1 MPLYKMSRWAIA
13 LLIGLSTSSQCRADR
28 TVNVPLEHPSYS
40 FVERFEA
47 RGVLGGMVGGIR
59 PFSRAYMAGLLA
71 AVRVEVDRGL
81 PMSTGELKRLERYEG
96 EFSTELGD
104 RYPEG
109 SQRRLQQGAPLL
121 RYSAEEGEIL
131 ADVHFRQRTDRFS
144 GRERR
149 QAENI
154 YRHTMGGIV
163 RGHIGERIGFRMSFA
178 QTREQGSRRYMWREQ
193 VYERRLEIPQLK
205 GGLADYHEAM
215 AYATVSLPYIDVEFG
230 KDEAA
235 WGPGS
240 SDNLG
245 LSNNAPSYTM
255 LRLKS
260 RIGAVKLVSIAGVLR
275 PCPDRPDS
283 PLCRGLADSSAS
295 YIVNRQSRTLERAKY
310 LAAHRLEVALTSWLD
325 LGFHE
330 VVVYGDRSLEPTYL
344 NPFMFYWAAQSHLG
358 DKDNVMMGLDFDIHP
373 GHNQRYYV
381 SYVIDDL
388 KKLAIFSDDFAN
400 KFSLQAGWFWVDP
413 PLLNDGDL
421 RLEYVRIEPWIY
433 THKFPINT
441 FRHFDAPLGHEL
453 PPNSDRIALSA
464 TKRLGENWQLM
475 GRVERSRH
483 GANEVLED
491 GSIRNVGGDLH
502 YGWRPGDERNS
513 KHFLDGILER
523 RTVITAGVEW
533 RVLPQL
539 VAEIGY
545 EQEWGKG
552 VPLPPNWGPA
562 VPLTRRSGY
571 GDGVQRHL
579 SLDLRYHYF

>member
-1 MPLYKMSRWAIA
+1 MSRWVCALFLVFFIA
-13 LLIGLSTSSQCRADR
+13 AECRADR
-28 TVNVPLEHPSYS
+28 TVNVPLDHPSYA

-71 AVRVEVDRGL
+71 AVRAAGDRGL
-81 PMSTGELKRLERYEG
+81 PISATELKRLERYEA
-96 EFSTELGD
+96 EFLPELGGE
-104 RYPEG
+104 YPQG
-109 SQRRLQQGAPLL
+109 VKARLHRGLPLY
-121 RYSAEEGEIL
+121 RYSGEEGVL
-131 ADVHFRQRTDRFS
+131 QADLLFRQRTDHFT
-144 GRERR
+144 GRGRR
-149 QAENI
+149 QAEEV

-178 QTREQGSRRYMWREQ
+178 QTREQGSRHYTWREQ

-215 AYATVSLPYIDVEFG
+215 AYMTVSLPYVDVEFG

-240 SDNLG
+240 DDNLG

-260 RIGAVKLVSIAGVLR
+260 SIGAMKLVSIAGVLR

-295 YIVNRQSRTLERAKY
+295 YIVNRQSRILERAKY
-310 LAAHRLEVALTSWLD
+310 LAAHRLEVALAPWLD

-330 VVVYGDRSLEPTYL
+330 VVVYGDRSIEPTYL

-358 DKDNVMMGLDFDIHP
+358 DKDNVMMGVDLDIHP

-413 PLLNDGDL
+413 PLLTDGDL
-421 RLEYVRIEPWIY
+421 RFEYVRIEPWIY

-453 PPNSDRIALSA
+453 PPNSDRLALVI
-464 TKRLGENWQLM
+464 TKRLGLGLELTGSLQ
-475 GRVERSRH
+475 RSRH
-483 GANEVLED
+483 GANEVLAD

-502 YGWRPGDERNS
+502 YGWRPGDERDS

-523 RTVITAGVEW
+523 RTSLAGSVEW
-533 RVLPQL
+533 RILPQL
-539 VAEIGY
+539 VAEVGY
-545 EQEWGKG
+545 EQEWGDG

-562 VPLTRRSGY
+562 VPLSRRSGY
-571 GDGVQRHL
+571 GDGIERHL
-579 SLDLRYHYF
+579 RVDLRYHYF

>member
-1 MPLYKMSRWAIA
+1 
-13 LLIGLSTSSQCRADR
+13 
-28 TVNVPLEHPSYS
+28 
-40 FVERFEA
+40 
-47 RGVLGGMVGGIR
+47 
-59 PFSRAYMAGLLA
+59 
-71 AVRVEVDRGL
+71 
-81 PMSTGELKRLERYEG
+81 
-96 EFSTELGD
+96 
-104 RYPEG
+104 
-109 SQRRLQQGAPLL
+109 
-121 RYSAEEGEIL
+121 
-131 ADVHFRQRTDRFS
+131 
-144 GRERR
+144 
-149 QAENI
+149 
-154 YRHTMGGIV
+154 MGGIV

-178 QTREQGSRRYMWREQ
+178 QTREQGSRHYTWREQ

-215 AYATVSLPYIDVEFG
+215 AYMTVSLPYVDVEFG

-240 SDNLG
+240 DDNLG

-260 RIGAVKLVSIAGVLR
+260 SIGAMKLVSIAGVLR

-295 YIVNRQSRTLERAKY
+295 YIVNRQSRILERAKY
-310 LAAHRLEVALTSWLD
+310 LAAHRLEVALAPWLD

-330 VVVYGDRSLEPTYL
+330 VVVYGDRSIEPTYL

-358 DKDNVMMGLDFDIHP
+358 DKDNVMMGVDLDIHP

-413 PLLNDGDL
+413 PLLTDGDL
-421 RLEYVRIEPWIY
+421 RFEYVRIEPWIY

-453 PPNSDRIALSA
+453 PPNSDRLALVI
-464 TKRLGENWQLM
+464 TKRLGLGLELTGSLQ
-475 GRVERSRH
+475 RSRH
-483 GANEVLED
+483 GANEVLAD

-502 YGWRPGDERNS
+502 YGWRPGDERDS

-523 RTVITAGVEW
+523 RTSLAGSVEW
-533 RVLPQL
+533 RILPQL
-539 VAEIGY
+539 VAEVGY
-545 EQEWGKG
+545 EQEWGDG

-562 VPLTRRSGY
+562 VPLSRRSGY
-571 GDGVQRHL
+571 GDGIERHL
-579 SLDLRYHYF
+579 RVDLRYHYF